1 MELAILFILLPI
13 AAASGWWMAKRSGK
27 SADSAD
33 ARISQEFSA
42 DYFKGLNL
50 LLNEQPD
57 KAIDVFVKM
66 LHVDNDTVE
75 THLALGNLF
84 RRRGEGDRAIRIHQ
98 NLIAR
103 PTLNKE
109 QRALALFE
117 LAQDYLRAGLL
128 GRAESLFA
136 ESVAK
141 GEYRAAA
148 LEKLL
153 DIYQQEKEW
162 HKAIDTARRYEHLS
176 GQRMSLQIAHFYCE
190 LGDRL
195 YANGEQ
201 KSAMKMA
208 RRALSVDRQCVRAT
222 LLQAKVEKAKGD
234 YKTAIKSLKQV
245 EKQDPQFLPEIVAP
259 LLVCYQSLDKNAE
272 AEHYLGHLSVE
283 YGGIT
288 PLLGLADLLRQRGNE
303 QEASE
308 RIAKSLSEKPSVRGL
323 DHLIELHLA
332 NSGGVAR
339 ENLLI
344 LKGLTRRLLEE
355 KSPYRCGNCGFKVKT
370 LQWHCPTCKVW
381 ASIRPVQGV
390 IGE

>member
-1 MELAILFILLPI
+1 MELALLFILLPI
-13 AAASGWWMAKRSGK
+13 AAVSGWWLAKRNLAL
-27 SADSAD
+27 SAASMRSSRD
-33 ARISQEFSA
+33 FSA

-66 LHVDNDTVE
+66 LQVDNDTVE

-84 RRRGEGDRAIRIHQ
+84 RSRGEGDRAIRIHQ

-103 PTLNKE
+103 PTLSKK

-117 LAQDYLRAGLL
+117 LSQDYLRAGLL
-128 GRAESLFA
+128 GRAETLFLELVEQGVYRT
-136 ESVAK
+136 ES
-141 GEYRAAA
+141 

-153 DIYQQEKEW
+153 DIYQQEKAWE
-162 HKAIDTARRYEHLS
+162 KAIDVARRYEHLA
-176 GQRMSLQIAHFYCE
+176 GKRKNLEIAHFYCE
-190 LGDRL
+190 LGDGF
-195 YANGEQ
+195 YASGEYR
-201 KSAMKMA
+201 SATKMA
-208 RRALSVDRQCVRAT
+208 RRALNVDRQCVRAT
-222 LLQAKVEKAKGD
+222 LLQASVEKISGD
-234 YKTAIKSLKQV
+234 YKAAIKSLKQV
-245 EKQDPQFLPEIVAP
+245 EKQDSRFLPEIVAP
-259 LLVCYQSLDKNAE
+259 LLACYQSLGKTAE
-272 AEHYLGHLSVE
+272 AEQYMGHLSAE

-303 QEASE
+303 REASE
-308 RIAKSLSEKPSVRGL
+308 RIAKSLSERPSVRGL

-332 NSGGVAR
+332 NSEGVAR

-344 LKGLTRRLLEE
+344 LKGLTRRLLDE
-355 KSPYRCGNCGFKVKT
+355 KLPYRCGHCGFKVKV
-370 LQWHCPTCKVW
+370 LQWCCPTCKDW

>member
-1 MELAILFILLPI
+1 MELTLLFILLPV
-13 AAASGWWMAKRSGK
+13 AAVSGWWLAKRNMAPS
-27 SADSAD
+27 D
-33 ARISQEFSA
+33 APAHNHGDFPA

-66 LHVDNDTVE
+66 LQVDNDTVE

-84 RRRGEGDRAIRIHQ
+84 RSRGEGDRAIRIHQ

-103 PTLNKE
+103 PTLSKE

-117 LAQDYLRAGLL
+117 LSQDYLRAGLL
-128 GRAESLFA
+128 GRAETLFLELVEQGSYRA
-136 ESVAK
+136 ES
-141 GEYRAAA
+141 

-153 DIYQQEKEW
+153 DIYQQEKAWE
-162 HKAIDTARRYEHLS
+162 KAIDAARRYEHLA
-176 GQRMSLQIAHFYCE
+176 GKRMNLEIAHFYCE
-190 LGDRL
+190 LGDGF
-195 YANGEQ
+195 YAGGEY
-201 KSAMKMA
+201 KSALKMT
-208 RRALSVDRQCVRAT
+208 RRALNVDRRCVRAT
-222 LLQAKVEKAKGD
+222 LLQASVERNSGDCKA
-234 YKTAIKSLKQV
+234 AIKSLKQV
-245 EKQDPQFLPEIVAP
+245 ERQDPRFLPEIVAP
-259 LLVCYQSLDKNAE
+259 LLACYQSLGKTAE
-272 AEHYLGHLSVE
+272 AEHYLGHLSTE

-303 QEASE
+303 HEASE
-308 RIAKSLSEKPSVRGL
+308 RIAKSLSERPSVRGL

-332 NSGGVAR
+332 NSEGVAR

-355 KSPYRCGNCGFKVKT
+355 KLPYRCGNCGFKVKT
-370 LQWHCPTCKVW
+370 LQWHCPTCKEW

>member
-1 MELAILFILLPI
+1 MELVLLFILLLV
-13 AAASGWWMAKRSGK
+13 AAASGWWLARRNMSPSSV
-27 SADSAD
+27 SAHAN
-33 ARISQEFSA
+33 QGFSA

-66 LHVDNDTVE
+66 LQVDNDTVE

-84 RRRGEGDRAIRIHQ
+84 RSRGEGDRAIRIHQ

-103 PTLNKE
+103 PTLSKE

-117 LAQDYLRAGLL
+117 LGQDYLRAGFL
-128 GRAESLFA
+128 GQAETLFLELVEQSAYRAES
-136 ESVAK
+136 
-141 GEYRAAA
+141 

-153 DIYQQEKEW
+153 DIYQQEKAWE
-162 HKAIDTARRYEHLS
+162 KAIDVAQRYERLT
-176 GQRMSLQIAHFYCE
+176 GKRMNSDVAHFYCE
-190 LGDRL
+190 LGDGF
-195 YANGEQ
+195 YANGEY
-201 KSAMKMA
+201 KAVLKMT
-208 RRALSVDRQCVRAT
+208 RRALNVDRRCVRAT
-222 LLQAKVEKAKGD
+222 LLQAKVEKTNGD
-234 YKTAIKSLKQV
+234 CKAAIKSLKQV
-245 EKQDPQFLPEIVAP
+245 EEQDPDFFPEIVAP
-259 LLVCYQSLDKNAE
+259 LLACYQSLGKNTE
-272 AEHYLGHLSVE
+272 AEHYLGHLSAK

-303 QEASE
+303 REASE
-308 RIAKSLSEKPSVRGL
+308 RIVKSLSERPSVRGL

-332 NSGGVAR
+332 DSEGVAR

-344 LKGLTRRLLEE
+344 LKRLTRRLLEE
-355 KSPYRCGNCGFKVKT
+355 KLPYRCGKCGFKVKV
-370 LQWHCPTCKVW
+370 LQWHCPTCKEW